1 MPPVLASEDKPTASA
16 PGKSGERGGAEPD
29 ETFIDLD
36 DQRIRVVRAR
46 LSLSPHAA
54 N

>member
-1 MPPVLASEDKPTASA
+1 MPLVLAFEDKPMPSA
-16 PGKSGERGGAEPD
+16 PGKSGERGGAESD

-36 DQRIRVVRAR
+36 DQRIRVVRAQ
-46 LSLSPHAA
+46 LSLSPNAA

>member
-1 MPPVLASEDKPTASA
+1 MPSVLASEDKTMPSS
-16 PGKSGERGGAEPD
+16 PGKSGEGGGAKPD

-36 DQRIRVVRAR
+36 DQRIRVVRAPPT
-46 LSLSPHAA
+46 LSPDVA